1 MKKLKLPPI
10 PEHLEEQAGLINE
23 IWEKLEYIDLELV
36 SCDAESTALKFP
48 LSALQITIEINER
61 EMMITATYNLAS
73 QPFILGK
80 EFADCFGKKVSYIML
95 SNFETLEHH
104 LDSFYRN

>member
-23 IWEKLEYIDLELV
+23 IWEKLEYIDLEFI
-36 SCDAESTALKFP
+36 SCDAGFIVFKFS
-48 LSALQITIEINER
+48 LSALQITIEISER
-61 EMMITATYNLAS
+61 EMMITATYNLAN
-73 QPFILGK
+73 QHFVLEK
-80 EFADCFGKKVSYIML
+80 EFADCFKKKVNYIMME
-95 SNFETLEHH
+95 NFDTLDHH

>member
-23 IWEKLEYIDLELV
+23 IWKKLEYIDLELV
-36 SCDAESTALKFP
+36 SCDAESTVLKFP

-61 EMMITATYNLAS
+61 EMMITATYNLAN
-73 QPFILGK
+73 QHFILEK
-80 EFADCFGKKVSYIML
+80 EFADCFKLKVDYIMMRDFDIL
-95 SNFETLEHH
+95 NRQ
-104 LDSFYRN
+104 LDSFY

>member
-23 IWEKLEYIDLELV
+23 IWEKLGYIDLELV
-36 SCDAESTALKFP
+36 SCDAKSIIFKFS

-61 EMMITATYNLAS
+61 EMMITATYNLAN
-73 QPFILGK
+73 QHFVLEK
-80 EFADCFGKKVSYIML
+80 EFADCFKLKVDYIMMRDFDVL
-95 SNFETLEHH
+95 DRH
-104 LDSFYRN
+104 LDSFY